1 MTTTSGEKKFSC
13 AIIFSNYLKMHF
25 YLVKL
30 IPQMLMNRY
39 VKLLVVSHT
48 SLAIN
53 VFVMYVFKL
62 RIFTRFIKIQEK
74 CNNTFKRKCYS
85 GKPIRNIWSKYIH
98 TLIVRLSLRS
108 IQTDIGSNLN
118 ILAFLFDYLF
128 NKKQHLSDMT

>member
-1 MTTTSGEKKFSC
+1 MNKYKFRSQPIFIDNNKWRKKFSC
-13 AIIFSNYLKMHF
+13 AIIFLIIWMHF

-74 CNNTFKRKCYS
+74 CINTFQRKCYS
-85 GKPIRNIWSKYIH
+85 DFKNQTWKLKVTKLCPTAQDRQSCA
-98 TLIVRLSLRS
+98 S
-108 IQTDIGSNLN
+108 IQWDF
-118 ILAFLFDYLF
+118 APFW
-128 NKKQHLSDMT
+128 NK